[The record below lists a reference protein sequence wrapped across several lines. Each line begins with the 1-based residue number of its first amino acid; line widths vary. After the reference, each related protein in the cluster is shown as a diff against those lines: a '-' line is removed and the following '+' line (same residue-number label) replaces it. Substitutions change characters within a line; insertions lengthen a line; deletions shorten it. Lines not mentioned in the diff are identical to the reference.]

1 MKEEQPE
8 RILTE
13 INGGFGPV
21 SPALKRKR
29 PPKIDIPKSP
39 RELKMINLN
48 EKVIVNESNSS
59 EGDHYGFYCKKG
71 RNLVMEDAH
80 NVTTNILGDDK
91 YPSPSP

>member
-1 MKEEQPE
+1 MKEEKPE

-13 INGGFGPV
+13 INGSF
-21 SPALKRKR
+21 SSISLALKKKR

-48 EKVIVNESNSS
+48 EKVIVNERNSF

-71 RNLVMEDAH
+71 RILVMEGTH